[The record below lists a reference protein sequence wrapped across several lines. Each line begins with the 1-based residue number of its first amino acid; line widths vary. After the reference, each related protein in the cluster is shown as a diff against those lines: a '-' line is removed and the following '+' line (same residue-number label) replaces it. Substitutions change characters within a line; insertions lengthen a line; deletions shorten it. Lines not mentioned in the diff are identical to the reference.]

1 MQLAV
6 VHENC
11 LIGIITDRDL
21 CLSLHTTHASELTVQ
36 DCMTADPI
44 TVTPE
49 TPIYRTAQMLSTYKF
64 GALPVTESNALVGMI
79 TASQLLRYFASKW
92 DG

>member
-6 VHENC
+6 VHENS
-11 LIGIITDRDL
+11 LIGIITARDL
-21 CLSLHTTHASELTVQ
+21 CLSLHSTHESELTVH

-49 TPIYRTAQMLSTYKF
+49 TPVYRTAQMLSTYKF
-64 GALPVTESNALVGMI
+64 GALPVIDGKAVVGMI
-79 TASQLLRYFASKW
+79 TTSLLLRYFASKW